1 MFWLHGFFELS
12 DTETLSDK
20 QVKIIKEHLDLVFD
34 KVTPTS
40 LKDKLELI
48 NEARKPLQPKDLGSV
63 NDTLYC

>member
-1 MFWLHGFFELS
+1 MKNNPEAFVFWLHGFFELS

-40 LKDKLELI
+40 LKDKLDLI
-48 NEARKPLQPKDLGSV
+48 NEAGK
-63 NDTLYC
+63 T